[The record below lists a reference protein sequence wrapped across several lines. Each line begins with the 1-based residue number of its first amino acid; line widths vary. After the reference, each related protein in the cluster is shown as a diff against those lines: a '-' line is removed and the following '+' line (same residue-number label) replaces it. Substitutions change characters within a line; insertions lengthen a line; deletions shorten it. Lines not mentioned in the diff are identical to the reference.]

1 MPFTAAATSH
11 AVANMNRIVVM
22 TTGKGSLSFTAIII
36 SVAVAVLIADDARFA
51 LCENVA
57 SRYTDRLCIVVA
69 LVYYC
74 IRALSA
80 VRHAA
85 V

>member
-36 SVAVAVLIADDARFA
+36 SVAVAVLTADDAR
-51 LCENVA
+51 
-57 SRYTDRLCIVVA
+57 
-69 LVYYC
+69 
-74 IRALSA
+74 SA
-80 VRHAA
+80 
-85 V
+85 